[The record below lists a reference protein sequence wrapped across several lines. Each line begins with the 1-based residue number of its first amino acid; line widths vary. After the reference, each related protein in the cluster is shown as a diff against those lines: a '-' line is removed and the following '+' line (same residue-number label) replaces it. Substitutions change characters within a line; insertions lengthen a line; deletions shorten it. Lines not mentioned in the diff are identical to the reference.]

1 MIGHNDVAM
10 VVVVRVTSMLQRIQA
25 HKDKI
30 HKVRLIIGNFQ
41 KNNNV
46 LLTSETSAIEL
57 DYEVKYYN

>member
-1 MIGHNDVAM
+1 MIGHNNVA
-10 VVVVRVTSMLQRIQA
+10 VVVAVTVTSMLQRIQA
-25 HKDKI
+25 HKNKL
-30 HKVRLIIGNFQ
+30 HKVRLIMGNFQ